1 MRVATDKQLMPFFPL
16 HLNLTYCSSTK
27 TKKIVIRFIYLYFS
41 ILVSVVECI
50 GVVTEPKL
58 IMEDVRPP
66 MKLAEIKPPHPG
78 QVDDD
83 WFVLLDVAAKSPGI
97 LLFYVWLLL
106 LDGIGLNNTKSG
118 LVLCSDC

>member
-1 MRVATDKQLMPFFPL
+1 M
-16 HLNLTYCSSTK
+16 
-27 TKKIVIRFIYLYFS
+27 
-41 ILVSVVECI
+41 SVVERI
-50 GVVTEPKL
+50 GLVTEPQF

-97 LLFYVWLLL
+97 LPFCVWLLL
-106 LDGIGLNNTKSG
+106 LDGIRPNNMKSAIQYISPG